1 MKNTALAALLIFA
14 ATAFTTST
22 AQVTDPGTAAQ
33 GVQDTAAAGFVSRA
47 RMANMMEIETGQLA
61 QQKGADLDVKQ
72 FGSRMVQDHTA
83 ANEQLKQL
91 MQTKQLDAGAQ
102 GGADD
107 PKMAS
112 AVGKLKQASGA
123 DFDREYI
130 TLQIRGHMKNIMLFE
145 KASRDVQDP
154 EIRDFAVKT
163 LPALR
168 EHLEMAQAIAKRLN
182 IDVSGMGGGSP
193 GMNH

>member
-22 AQVTDPGTAAQ
+22 AQVTPPGTAAQ
-33 GVQDTAAAGFVSRA
+33 GVQDTAAASFVSKA

-61 QQKGADLDVKQ
+61 QQKGADQDVKQ

-83 ANEQLKQL
+83 ADEQLKQL
-91 MQTKQLDAGAQ
+91 VRNKQLDASAQ
-102 GGADD
+102 GTPD

-112 AVGKLKQASGA
+112 AADKLKQASGA
-123 DFDREYI
+123 DFDKEYI
-130 TLQIRGHMKNIMLFE
+130 TLQIKGHMKNIMLFE